1 MWLVLEL
8 ILLFFIVF
16 WGLSL
21 LKDRMNDIGSTII
34 KGGVI
39 IGLTGVIIVVAAAL
53 IEWHGKNE
61 KKNETTPSE
70 NKVISFLQEMNP
82 ELNKKVIKI
91 GKEITLADKKI
102 QQLQNLKKEFPNQS
116 LMINQKINQWQTL
129 QSQLQQVS
137 DNIHQEVEKAYVTYK
152 IAEIQGKEKFSIIS
166 IELLKEANLALAN
179 AELTKTTIEAQIN
192 E

>member
-21 LKDRMNDIGSTII
+21 LKDRMNDVGATII

-39 IGLTGVIIVVAAAL
+39 VGITAVIIVVAAAL
-53 IEWHGKNE
+53 FEWHSDKENE
-61 KKNETTPSE
+61 ASPSE
-70 NKVISFLQEMNP
+70 SKVISFLQEMNP
-82 ELNKKVIKI
+82 ELGKKVVNIK
-91 GKEITLADKKI
+91 KEIILADKKI

-116 LMINQKINQWQTL
+116 LMINQKVNQWQTL
-129 QSQLQQVS
+129 QSQLQQVL
-137 DNIHQEVEKAYVTYK
+137 DNIHQKAEKAYVTYK
-152 IAEIQGKEKFSIIS
+152 IAEIQGREKFSLIS
-166 IELLKEANLALAN
+166 TELLKEANLALAN
-179 AELTKTTIEAQIN
+179 AESTKTTIEAQIN